1 MPLQYISRYFVAE
14 TIKEGGTQYLDSGAA
29 LTFGG
34 ATTIHL
40 SNSAFPETGEYIL
53 FDYSAGSF
61 NFGAYANGQAM
72 LDALVAV
79 NVDDLTTSG
88 AAVLTDEPA
97 NGRIK
102 LTLFS
107 RSTNGK
113 QFVEGDLN
121 FAGTTQMFLDEVLY
135 ATAGTYELF
144 EVGGAITGLA
154 NLSCVPLKSG
164 LSVVVPPFIDGNIIK
179 VTLA

>member
-14 TIKEGGTQYLDSGAA
+14 TIKEGGTQYLDNGAA

-34 ATTIHL
+34 ATTIYL
-40 SNSAFPETGEYIL
+40 TNAVFPETGEYIL

-72 LDALVAV
+72 LDARVTV

-97 NGRIK
+97 NGRVK
-102 LTLFS
+102 LTLLS
-107 RSTNGK
+107 RPTNGK
-113 QFVEGDLN
+113 QFVEGNLD

-144 EVGGAITGLA
+144 EVGETITGVA

-164 LSVVVPPFIDGNIIK
+164 LSAGTPFIDGNIIK
-179 VTLA
+179 VTLV

>member
-14 TIKEGGTQYLDSGAA
+14 TIKEGGTQYFDSGAA

-34 ATTIHL
+34 ATTIYL
-40 SNSAFPETGEYIL
+40 SNSVFPETGEYIL

-72 LDALVAV
+72 LDALVSV
-79 NVDDLTTSG
+79 NVTDLVISG

-97 NGRIK
+97 NGRVK
-102 LTLFS
+102 LTLLS
-107 RSTNGK
+107 RPTNGK
-113 QFVEGDLN
+113 QFVEGDLD
-121 FAGTTQMFLDEVLY
+121 FAGSTQMFLNEDLY

-144 EVGGAITGLA
+144 EVTGTITGVA

-164 LSVVVPPFIDGNIIK
+164 LSVSVPPFIDGNIIK

>member
-1 MPLQYISRYFVAE
+1 MPLQYISRYVVAE
-14 TIKEGGTQYLDSGAA
+14 TIKEGGTQYLDGAA

-34 ATTIHL
+34 STTIYL
-40 SNSAFPETGEYIL
+40 SNDVFPETGDYIL

-72 LDALVAV
+72 LDALVSV
-79 NVDDLTTSG
+79 NVDDLETSG

-97 NGRIK
+97 ASRVK
-102 LTLFS
+102 LTLLS
-107 RSTNGK
+107 RPTNGK
-113 QFVEGDLN
+113 QFVEGDLD
-121 FAGTTQMFLDEVLY
+121 FAGATTMFLTDVLY

-144 EVGGAITGLA
+144 EVTGTIS
-154 NLSCVPLKSG
+154 NLSNLTCVATKSG
-164 LSVVVPPFIDGNIIK
+164 LTAGTPFTVGNIIK